1 MPRKLISRL
10 VQRSLLASATTLAI
24 ASLFAQQS
32 MAEPPLVTKF
42 TSWVKGQGKQPVT
55 KRDVALED
63 LAANVDWL
71 ENHLNQWGSVTA
83 KSPDVWGEA
92 RLTQFRVEIE
102 KRLKAELDGFEKARL
117 SGLNT
122 VTDVASLQA
131 AMSIDALG
139 APSASPLTPPDLR
152 TGAASVSSGAP
163 SVNINQSIGSL
174 PNSFLSPNNNPA
186 PFFQLFSA
194 KSVQLEQTQELD
206 NLNRYLNHIGQLRR
220 INEGDDTS
228 DAPGYSLNLV
238 RIPVSLLPGT
248 LSQKGYGAEI
258 TVTANLYLGPEL
270 LPMVYRDLVTND
282 LVDQLSIPLTRFFN
296 SDPNRTDRIM
306 GAVKAYYDMPAL
318 LDQFNRDF
326 CGKPLLLHPEVLS
339 VIREMNDLEFFHDG
353 ILQRPIQFDER
364 ELYSLS
370 IEIEK
375 ISKQVASYMRC
386 TASESLVSSC
396 GKSTIAGESNDR
408 KVNPVDESTT
418 VPTTKALEVV
428 NDIEKKLGAK
438 LLNTRAM
445 ISQASNKEPG
455 QLPQAGISEISIK
468 AVVDSSASNVE
479 QVVPSKFALP
489 ALKKIQDYAAAM
501 QYLSSVNSIS
511 FGASG
516 NRRSKLP
523 FPPTQLVDV
532 YSEELMAQL
541 AAEAWQGFREDL
553 PNKRVVQVM
562 DAKAFLR
569 EEIAAALELVYSE
582 CMFTWWDRESTGE
595 RYLYN
600 VIRTRQSE
608 TLNAYRQ
615 EFIDHVASQ
624 GKSRLTAILAWSVFV
639 ESILLNERLNDDV
652 RETAGTRPA
661 CGCGFAWQAYFGPNP
676 TAEARQQFADYVRCR
691 WPIRVFA
698 LDPVNDQQSIGET
711 SQIFRQMQL
720 AVALAVSGGEIG
732 LSSAMDMI
740 RKLQREAATVDLN
753 RTAIAFGHGEN
764 TFGWRFEPRFQT
776 PPVEGNAKVLFR
788 DLIGGGPTD
797 RQLERS
803 QKIEPGM
810 RECAAIVLMPS
821 FVPHITFETRGNWYK
836 LVRPGHTGTSI
847 QDDVKMSRAIKQMQD
862 QAEEC
867 IRCSHLYRDGEVDRV
882 MSRVYQ
888 LEQRLPMQSISC
900 QVPIENVKGGFEVF
914 SGGTRELAPEL
925 SGWYGSPGYTPSRGG
940 SFFLAGDNFSI
951 RETNI
956 IAGNHRLK
964 EDSEFNLISR
974 QIIWVNLPPN
984 LPILTDSLLK
994 NHDSFEQIKEFVE
1007 GIPSDVKYD
1016 GYIDVHV
1023 ATPYGASGHLL
1034 IPVVQEN
1041 NEVAHPAL
1049 FKIEPRSLNGSVR
1062 LKRSKEKLSFD
1073 GCVLNSPLMMS
1084 VSVDRTT
1091 SLGNTSR
1098 PIRLYLSHGENQLG
1112 AINFKTPIASTNG
1125 TSYTIPADDLVESA
1139 SKGELKKQLDSYVNW
1154 LISVNQLPAN
1164 MIELNGRFTV
1174 EVDKQEVP
1182 VVGRIVIRLNWSE

>member
-1 MPRKLISRL
+1 MFSAL
-10 VQRSLLASATTLAI
+10 VAKPSQ
-24 ASLFAQQS
+24 
-32 MAEPPLVTKF
+32 AEPPLVAKL
-42 TSWVKGQGKQPVT
+42 TSWVKGKGKQPVT
-55 KRDVALED
+55 KKDVALED

-102 KRLKAELDGFEKARL
+102 KRLKAELDSFDKSRL
-117 SGLNT
+117 SGLSV
-122 VTDVASLQA
+122 VTDAASLQS
-131 AMSIDALG
+131 AMSIDAR
-139 APSASPLTPPDLR
+139 ATPSTNPLTSPDV
-152 TGAASVSSGAP
+152 TAGAASVTSGAP
-163 SVNINQSIGSL
+163 SVHINQSIGSL
-174 PNSFLSPNNNPA
+174 PNSFLSPNVNPA
-186 PFFQLFSA
+186 PFFQLFNA
-194 KSVQLEQTQELD
+194 KNVQLEQTQELD

-258 TVTANLYLGPEL
+258 TVTANPYLGPEL

-318 LDQFNRDF
+318 LDRFNRDF
-326 CGKPLLLHPEVLS
+326 CGKPLLLHPDVLS
-339 VIREMNDLEFFHDG
+339 VIKQMQDLDFFHDG

-364 ELYSLS
+364 ELYALSL
-370 IEIEK
+370 EIER

-386 TASESLVSSC
+386 QASDSLVSNC
-396 GKSTIAGESNDR
+396 KESTKIVDTTDQ
-408 KVNPVDESTT
+408 KVNPVDESRTVTT
-418 VPTTKALEVV
+418 SKALEVV
-428 NDIEKKLGAK
+428 NDIENKLGAK
-438 LLNTRAM
+438 LLDTRAM
-445 ISQASNKEPG
+445 INQASSKVGGPLSPSG
-455 QLPQAGISEISIK
+455 VSEISIK
-468 AVVDSSASNVE
+468 AVIDSSASNVE

-501 QYLSSVNSIS
+501 QYLASVNSIS

-569 EEIAAALELVYSE
+569 EEIGAAMELVNSE

-600 VIRTRQSE
+600 LIRTRQSE
-608 TLNAYRQ
+608 TMASYRQ
-615 EFIDHVASQ
+615 EFIEHIASQ

-676 TAEARQQFADYVRCR
+676 TAQARQQFSDYVRCR

-711 SQIFRQMQL
+711 SQIYRQMQL

-732 LSSAMDMI
+732 LSSAMDII

-753 RTAIAFGHGEN
+753 RTSIAFGHGEN

-862 QAEEC
+862 QAQEC

-994 NHDSFEQIKEFVE
+994 NHDSFEQIKEFVA
-1007 GIPSDVKYD
+1007 GIPSDVKYE

-1034 IPVVQEN
+1034 IPVVQESR
-1041 NEVAHPAL
+1041 EAVTPAL
-1049 FKIEPRSLNGSVR
+1049 FSTDPRSLSGSIK
-1062 LKRSKEKLSFD
+1062 LKRSKGILSFD
-1073 GCVLNSPLMMS
+1073 SCVLNSPLMMS

-1112 AINFKTPIASTNG
+1112 AINFKTPIASTTG
-1125 TSYTIPADDLVESA
+1125 ASFTIPADDLVESA
-1139 SKGELKKQLDSYVNW
+1139 SKGELKKQLDSYVTW
-1154 LISVNQLPAN
+1154 LISVNQLPPD
-1164 MIELNGRFTV
+1164 MIEFQGRFTV

-1182 VVGRIVIRLNWSE
+1182 VKGHIVLRLNWSE